1 MLTKDEAKKMMTV
14 LNGMSQGWQWS
25 PDDMKDTIDSF
36 TEKSRSE
43 QLLAEVEVLKAYP
56 MVAED
61 FNPRSLRPTFQELV
75 LRDSV
80 ISLVKDF
87 ADKEAADADAAGR

>member
-1 MLTKDEAKKMMTV
+1 M
-14 LNGMSQGWQWS
+14 
-25 PDDMKDTIDSF
+25 
-36 TEKSRSE
+36 
-43 QLLAEVEVLKAYP
+43 LAEVEVLKAYP

-87 ADKEAADADAAGR
+87 IDKEKANADER